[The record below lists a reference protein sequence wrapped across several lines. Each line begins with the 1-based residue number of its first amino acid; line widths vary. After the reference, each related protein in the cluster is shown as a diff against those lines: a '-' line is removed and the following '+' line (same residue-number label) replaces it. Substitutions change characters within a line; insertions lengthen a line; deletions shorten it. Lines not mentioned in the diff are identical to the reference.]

1 MQIHI
6 NSPASPGTL
15 EDLVKQMLPMNLTN
29 VVTLRPEHKLV
40 SMSPEEAFIAW
51 TMGLPAEAD
60 VASEAR
66 AAIVELQALKYR
78 YRHPAVRR
86 LERYLREALIG
97 MPAGR
102 RPRRGPVGRRGR
114 RDNA

>member
-1 MQIHI
+1 MQIRI
-6 NSPASPGTL
+6 DSPASPGSL
-15 EDLVKQMLPMNLTN
+15 EALVKQMLPMNLSN

-40 SMSPEEAFIAW
+40 SMSPEEAFITW
-51 TMGLPAEAD
+51 TVGLPAEAD
-60 VASEAR
+60 VVDAAR
-66 AAIVELQALKYR
+66 AAIVELQALKHR

-114 RDNA
+114 RNDA